1 MLSRHVWVVFLAA
14 LAVVAAFGAAVVA
27 PREAEAATVE
37 TCTGGTIDLT
47 TSEKRLLDL
56 HNKART
62 SRGIKAL
69 CVHPALT
76 EAARSHSQEMLDKDY
91 SSHKSYN
98 GEGLKARLERFG
110 YTFADYSYTRYGE
123 NIAWNSGSSS
133 SPDNCFKWWMDSKR
147 HRTNI
152 LNKDFREIGIG
163 ARVETFKTY
172 SNTTMCTVDFG
183 TRL

>member
-1 MLSRHVWVVFLAA
+1 MISRYVWMVCLAA

-27 PREAEAATVE
+27 PEEAEAATVK

-47 TSEKRLLDL
+47 TSERRLLDL
-56 HNKART
+56 HNEART
-62 SRGIKAL
+62 SRGLKAL

-76 EAARSHSQEMLDKDY
+76 KAARFHSQEMLDKDY
-91 SSHKSYN
+91 SSHNSYD
-98 GEGLKARLERFG
+98 GESLKARLERFG

-133 SPDNCFKWWMDSKR
+133 SPDNCFKWWMGSKG
-147 HRTNI
+147 HRANI
-152 LNKDFREIGIG
+152 LNKDLREIGIG
-163 ARVETFKTY
+163 VRVGTFKTY